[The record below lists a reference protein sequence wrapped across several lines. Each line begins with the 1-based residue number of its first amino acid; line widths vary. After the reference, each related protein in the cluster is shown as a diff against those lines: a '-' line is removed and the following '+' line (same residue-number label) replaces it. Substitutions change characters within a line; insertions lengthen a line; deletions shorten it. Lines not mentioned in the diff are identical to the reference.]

1 MTKSKS
7 KTKGLFKGV
16 ALGFALVLCS
26 AFFPVNAI
34 ARAERNFVGE
44 TESQENTHRISVDG
58 AVEENDSSA
67 TVIRGDDFT
76 IPQGVYYNGTSPE
89 GHVIGTTVSSTI
101 TVSKVDVIYKGTSER
116 VIETIT
122 GLSSFTDQTFTATS
136 RGTYIIRYTV
146 IDNGVEYTYDFNV
159 QCTISEEVSF
169 EFRGNDANI
178 IPSHY
183 DKAYANSKNIVLPLP
198 NVNDEDGD
206 TVLSSETSENYVID
220 LDSRPTYTPDGEN
233 SFVYISL
240 TGGSMD
246 EGGNYNVK
254 IKKNEDTGE
263 FYIDGADLAN
273 IDSGSE
279 FTITYYFYEI
289 RENGNISYINS
300 TTRTFTVH
308 DDYYH
313 TTSNGDAGYT
323 LNASF
328 STTPPDS
335 AIVGVEVDLP
345 TVTGTTSAS
354 NSPSSEAVDV
364 YYSLQVMKM
373 DDNDRYTI
381 DVTSEVYDEIENT
394 FKAVEEGSYRFIY
407 TVKDFYGNT
416 ASTSST
422 TFTITDVED
431 TQQATPI
438 MYDAGEVELDED
450 GNYLDISY
458 KLKSQTVNRNIIMY
472 AITGT
477 DNMVA
482 DEDITLKRVIRD
494 ATTTR
499 FEITE
504 YNDKNLIFAPGVASG
519 QDSTMANIYTQ
530 ILADNFD
537 IYRQMAIDKL
547 SDDRID
553 LDDPNK
559 IRDWLIANNYRIV
572 TTNWNQDPT
581 GANILNKG
589 DIGYSTTVGDQTA
602 KDKMAD
608 KGFAFLQST
617 SSGGQYPF
625 SARTY
630 YFDYYADDNTGNNS
644 ERREVYRIITQESV
658 SDTAAPTIDFSSD
671 LQTAYLPTDTITFNT
686 ATASDTIDNSNRT
699 SSVKV
704 VTAYRFLNGDNT
716 PVSNDAIKTNKTL
729 QFVVNDDVVTSGGSQ
744 ISWIEESKNATTGLV
759 TSEGWFFDT
768 SLTEYSIDL
777 RNAPSDAETLEI
789 FAYAVDDYGNIA
801 FFSRKIT
808 IVNTA
813 DDDMPVL
820 VNVKNAPDATA
831 EEQTYLA
838 GDKEGITLPTL
849 EYKDS
854 RPEYMSAEVTIYRVT
869 TSGDEKQLI
878 QNYNTSTDVDTYKG
892 MFIVNGGKFTAS
904 VDGTYQVIVT
914 VTDAS
919 NRALSTYFSYYVE
932 NLDLI
937 ETPTISNI
945 ASTTVDIQA
954 NTPYYLESPKLTI
967 TDSKFFGYIGL
978 DETEDS
984 NTSTYY
990 IVSAVSATHS
1000 DGYELTQNWF
1010 TGVRKGTYKLQ
1021 YTVFLM
1027 RYRADRLLEEGISSA
1042 EAGIYLEDGK
1052 LKYKEAGASS
1062 TSYYIYFERNY
1073 DEEGNLVGYTPTM
1086 NTSLDGSGTALVV
1099 PEGQTMQEAVEEK
1112 VGDLVKFFAPQSEIQ
1127 TLTVSEVG
1135 INIYIDSSAYEKNQ
1149 YPTINE
1155 DDPNLVTIVRPEIEI
1170 IGKGGINEEDSQVI
1184 INCTSDGS
1192 TTPIATISF
1201 AEWESAIADNSKNF
1215 VVEGETIKL
1224 KLIRN
1229 GTYTIRY
1236 EVQGSDGYANVGEPR
1251 VLEYTITNGDVIK
1264 PTIKLN
1270 QEIFKDTYK
1279 VGETL
1284 KINPND
1290 IMASDNIT
1298 SKEDLLSKLNIL
1310 ITNTDTNKSEQIIN
1324 NNGDKNSL
1332 YEYLL
1337 KETGN
1342 YTVSITAKD
1351 KAGNTSEPVTFSFEV
1366 IEPILT
1372 LDAEIGFLNQEKY
1385 FEGDSL
1391 VLNEEKLRITDNDGV
1406 EYSITSLNIELYN
1419 FNTQQTSI
1427 LTKVDGAYSFRF
1439 ENEGQYE
1446 LSVNAK
1452 SGNFSTTLTLNL
1464 NVEKTIS
1471 IKFNIDEKISSQ
1483 ILSLQVNGEEYSG
1496 EDFFIKENDTR
1507 VNLYIKFKENN
1518 DIDIEDFLDYIRNLN
1533 GTIVEVVKNQEYE
1546 ITLDLTNINSDLS
1559 FDVTRN
1565 QHTANL
1571 EDILYLVIII
1581 LLLIIIIVPTLVK
1594 TINKKHRK

>member
-44 TESQENTHRISVDG
+44 TESKENTHRISVDG

-89 GHVIGTTVSSTI
+89 GHVIGTTVSSPI

-373 DDNDRYTI
+373 DDNDRYTL
-381 DVTSEVYDEIENT
+381 DVTTYVYDEIENT

-422 TFTITDVED
+422 TFTITNVED

-450 GNYLDISY
+450 GKYLDISY

-477 DNMVA
+477 DNMVD

-504 YNDKNLIFAPGVASG
+504 YNGYNLIFAPGVASG

-547 SDDRID
+547 SKDSID
-553 LDDPNK
+553 LDDPND
-559 IRDWLIANNYRIV
+559 IRDWLIANNYLIV

-581 GANILNKG
+581 GANILNEG
-589 DIGYSTTVGDQTA
+589 DTGKDEMA
-602 KDKMAD
+602 K

-704 VTAYRFLNGDNT
+704 VTAYRFLKGDNT
-716 PVSNDAIKTNKTL
+716 PVSNDSTGTTKTL

-820 VNVKNAPDATA
+820 VNVKNAPDAT
-831 EEQTYLA
+831 EGEQTYLA
-838 GDKEGITLPTL
+838 PQDIALPTL
-849 EYKDS
+849 EYRDS
-854 RPEYMSAEVTIYRVT
+854 RPEYMSAEVSVYRVT
-869 TSGDEKQLI
+869 TSGDGADMVTTRELVQGS
-878 QNYNTSTDVDTYKG
+878 NMSTDVDTYRG

-919 NRALSTYFSYYVE
+919 NHTLSTYFTYYVKDSGVVE
-932 NLDLI
+932 DP
-937 ETPTISNI
+937 EISNI
-945 ASTTVDIQA
+945 TSEPVDIQQ
-954 NTPYYLESPKLTI
+954 NTPYYLESPRLTV
-967 TDSKFFGYIGL
+967 TDSELFGYIGL
-978 DETEDS
+978 DETDDS

-990 IVSAVSATHS
+990 TVSAVSATHS

-1010 TGVRKGTYKLQ
+1010 TGFRKGTYKLQ

-1099 PEGQTMQEAVEEK
+1099 PEGQTMQEAVEVKLE
-1112 VGDLVKFFAPQSEIQ
+1112 GLVDFFTLQSNIQ

-1155 DDPNLVTIVRPEIEI
+1155 SNPNLVTIVRPEIET
-1170 IGKGGINEEDSQVI
+1170 IGKGGINEEDSKVI

-1201 AEWESAIADNSKNF
+1201 AEWESAIAENSNNF

-1224 KLIRN
+1224 KLIKN
-1229 GTYTIRY
+1229 GTYTIKY
-1236 EVQGSDGYANVGEPR
+1236 EVQGSDGYANVGDPR
-1251 VLEYTITNGDVIK
+1251 VLEYTISNGDVIK
-1264 PTIKLN
+1264 PTVDILDPDK
-1270 QEIFKDTYK
+1270 IAKATYK
-1279 VGETL
+1279 PGDTL
-1284 KINPND
+1284 VINLSED
-1290 IMASDNIT
+1290 VLGLSDNIT
-1298 SKEDLLSKLNIL
+1298 TSRDELIEKLKIT
-1310 ITNTDTNKSEQIIN
+1310 ITNNDTGASDTIDNKGEGEFIS
-1324 NNGDKNSL
+1324 
-1332 YEYLL
+1332 YEYEL
-1337 KETGN
+1337 EEVGN
-1342 YTVSITAKD
+1342 YTVSITVTD
-1351 KAGNTSEPVTFSFEV
+1351 QAGNTSEPATFSFNVTSEGSDPVDVQEV
-1366 IEPILT
+1366 LGGILI
-1372 LDAEIGFLNQEKY
+1372 A
-1385 FEGDSL
+1385 
-1391 VLNEEKLRITDNDGV
+1391 
-1406 EYSITSLNIELYN
+1406 
-1419 FNTQQTSI
+1419 
-1427 LTKVDGAYSFRF
+1427 
-1439 ENEGQYE
+1439 
-1446 LSVNAK
+1446 LSVAVLAGVVVYFVVSKVKLDKRAK
-1452 SGNFSTTLTLNL
+1452 GY
-1464 NVEKTIS
+1464 
-1471 IKFNIDEKISSQ
+1471 Q
-1483 ILSLQVNGEEYSG
+1483 
-1496 EDFFIKENDTR
+1496 
-1507 VNLYIKFKENN
+1507 
-1518 DIDIEDFLDYIRNLN
+1518 
-1533 GTIVEVVKNQEYE
+1533 QE
-1546 ITLDLTNINSDLS
+1546 
-1559 FDVTRN
+1559 
-1565 QHTANL
+1565 
-1571 EDILYLVIII
+1571 
-1581 LLLIIIIVPTLVK
+1581 
-1594 TINKKHRK
+1594 NKKLDKKDKQDK

>member
-89 GHVIGTTVSSTI
+89 GHVIGTTVSSPI

-373 DDNDRYTI
+373 DDNDRYTL
-381 DVTSEVYDEIENT
+381 DVTTDVYDEIENT

-407 TVKDFYGNT
+407 TVRDFYGNT

-477 DNMVA
+477 DNMVD

-504 YNDKNLIFAPGVASG
+504 YNEYNLIFAPGVASG

-547 SDDRID
+547 SDDSID
-553 LDDPNK
+553 LDDPND
-559 IRDWLIANNYRIV
+559 IRDWLIANNYLIV

-581 GANILNKG
+581 GANILNEG
-589 DIGYSTTVGDQTA
+589 DTGYTTTVGDQTA
-602 KDKMAD
+602 KDEMAK

-716 PVSNDAIKTNKTL
+716 PVSNDSTGTTKTL

-869 TSGDEKQLI
+869 TSGDGADMVTTRELVQGS
-878 QNYNTSTDVDTYKG
+878 NMSTDPDTYRG
-892 MFIVNGGKFTAS
+892 MFTVYGGKFTAS
-904 VDGTYQVIVT
+904 VGGTYQVIVT

-919 NRALSTYFSYYVE
+919 KHTLSTYFTYYVE
-932 NLDLI
+932 ESGVVEDP
-937 ETPTISNI
+937 EISNI
-945 ASTTVDIQA
+945 TSEPVDIQQ
-954 NTPYYLESPKLTI
+954 NEPYYLESPRLTV
-967 TDSKFFGYIGL
+967 SESELFGYIGL
-978 DETEDS
+978 DETDDS

-990 IVSAVSATHS
+990 TVSAVSATHS

-1201 AEWESAIADNSKNF
+1201 AEWESAIADNSNNF

-1251 VLEYTITNGDVIK
+1251 VLEYTISNGDVIK
-1264 PTIKLN
+1264 PTVKILDLDNIAKA
-1270 QEIFKDTYK
+1270 TYK
-1279 VGETL
+1279 PGETL
-1284 KINPND
+1284 VINLSEDVLDLRDNVTTSRD
-1290 IMASDNIT
+1290 ELISELNIT
-1298 SKEDLLSKLNIL
+1298 
-1310 ITNTDTNKSEQIIN
+1310 ITNNDTGKSDTIENKGEGEFIS
-1324 NNGDKNSL
+1324 
-1332 YEYLL
+1332 YEYEL
-1337 KETGN
+1337 EEVGN
-1342 YTVSITAKD
+1342 YTVSITVTD
-1351 KAGNTSEPVTFSFEV
+1351 QAGNTSEAATF
-1366 IEPILT
+1366 
-1372 LDAEIGFLNQEKY
+1372 
-1385 FEGDSL
+1385 
-1391 VLNEEKLRITDNDGV
+1391 
-1406 EYSITSLNIELYN
+1406 
-1419 FNTQQTSI
+1419 
-1427 LTKVDGAYSFRF
+1427 
-1439 ENEGQYE
+1439 
-1446 LSVNAK
+1446 
-1452 SGNFSTTLTLNL
+1452 
-1464 NVEKTIS
+1464 
-1471 IKFNIDEKISSQ
+1471 
-1483 ILSLQVNGEEYSG
+1483 
-1496 EDFFIKENDTR
+1496 
-1507 VNLYIKFKENN
+1507 
-1518 DIDIEDFLDYIRNLN
+1518 
-1533 GTIVEVVKNQEYE
+1533 
-1546 ITLDLTNINSDLS
+1546 S
-1559 FDVTRN
+1559 FDVTSEGSDPVDV
-1565 QHTANL
+1565 QEVL
-1571 EDILYLVIII
+1571 GGILIALSVAVLAGVVVYFV
-1581 LLLIIIIVPTLVK
+1581 VSKVK
-1594 TINKKHRK
+1594 LDKRAKGYQQENKKLDKKDKQDK

>member
-122 GLSSFTDQTFTATS
+122 GLSTFTDQTFTATS

-263 FYIDGADLAN
+263 FYIDGADLAS

-373 DDNDRYTI
+373 DDNDRYTL
-381 DVTSEVYDEIENT
+381 DVTTEVYDEIENT

-407 TVKDFYGNT
+407 TVRDFYGNT

-519 QDSTMANIYTQ
+519 QDSTMASIYTQ

-547 SDDRID
+547 SDDSID
-553 LDDPNK
+553 LDDPND
-559 IRDWLIANNYRIV
+559 IRDWLIANNYLIV

-581 GANILNKG
+581 GANILNEG
-589 DIGYSTTVGDQTA
+589 DTGYSTTVGDQTA
-602 KDKMAD
+602 KDEMAK

-716 PVSNDAIKTNKTL
+716 PVSNDSTGTTKTL

-820 VNVKNAPDATA
+820 VNVKNAPDATE

-869 TSGDEKQLI
+869 TSGDGADMVTTRELVQGS
-878 QNYNTSTDVDTYKG
+878 NMSTDVDTYRE

-904 VDGTYQVIVT
+904 VGGTYQVIVT

-919 NRALSTYFSYYVE
+919 NHTLSTYFTYYVE
-932 NLDLI
+932 ESGVVEDP
-937 ETPTISNI
+937 EISNI
-945 ASTTVDIQA
+945 TSEPVDIQQ
-954 NTPYYLESPKLTI
+954 NEPYYLESPRLTV
-967 TDSKFFGYIGL
+967 SESELFGYIGL
-978 DETEDS
+978 DETDDS

-990 IVSAVSATHS
+990 TVSAVSATHS

-1112 VGDLVKFFAPQSEIQ
+1112 VGDLVKFFALQSEIQ

-1149 YPTINE
+1149 YPTINK

-1251 VLEYTITNGDVIK
+1251 VLEYTISNGDVIK
-1264 PTIKLN
+1264 PTVKILDLDNIAKA
-1270 QEIFKDTYK
+1270 TYK
-1279 VGETL
+1279 PGETL
-1284 KINPND
+1284 VINLSEDVLDLRDNVTTSRD
-1290 IMASDNIT
+1290 ELISELNIT
-1298 SKEDLLSKLNIL
+1298 
-1310 ITNTDTNKSEQIIN
+1310 ITNNDTGKSDTIENKGEGEFIS
-1324 NNGDKNSL
+1324 
-1332 YEYLL
+1332 YEYEL
-1337 KETGN
+1337 EEVGN
-1342 YTVSITAKD
+1342 YTVSITVTD
-1351 KAGNTSEPVTFSFEV
+1351 QAGNTSEAATF
-1366 IEPILT
+1366 
-1372 LDAEIGFLNQEKY
+1372 
-1385 FEGDSL
+1385 
-1391 VLNEEKLRITDNDGV
+1391 
-1406 EYSITSLNIELYN
+1406 
-1419 FNTQQTSI
+1419 
-1427 LTKVDGAYSFRF
+1427 
-1439 ENEGQYE
+1439 
-1446 LSVNAK
+1446 
-1452 SGNFSTTLTLNL
+1452 
-1464 NVEKTIS
+1464 
-1471 IKFNIDEKISSQ
+1471 
-1483 ILSLQVNGEEYSG
+1483 
-1496 EDFFIKENDTR
+1496 
-1507 VNLYIKFKENN
+1507 
-1518 DIDIEDFLDYIRNLN
+1518 
-1533 GTIVEVVKNQEYE
+1533 
-1546 ITLDLTNINSDLS
+1546 S
-1559 FDVTRN
+1559 FDVTSEGSDPVDV
-1565 QHTANL
+1565 QEVL
-1571 EDILYLVIII
+1571 GGILIALSVAVLAGVVVYFV
-1581 LLLIIIIVPTLVK
+1581 VSKVK
-1594 TINKKHRK
+1594 LDKRAKGYQQENKRLDKKDKQDK